1 VLDRLKI
8 RDLAA
13 VAAFWPSLATPKL
26 WIFAALTLVFAVLGR
41 AVRGVTTWGAVA
53 GGLACLA
60 ILLGSG
66 LGGFSALLV
75 VFLLTWAATR
85 LGYAHKQR
93 LGTAEA
99 RGGRNAAQVFANVG
113 VAALCAV
120 LFLVFR
126 DQRLAVAFGAALAEA
141 AADTVSSEIGQAV
154 GGIPRLV
161 TNWKPVVAGTDG
173 AISVAGTVAGAAA
186 AVLVVLTCALTRVLG
201 WHQFL
206 TCAGAGTF
214 GMIADSLLGATLER
228 RGVLGNNAVN
238 FISTAISALTGFLLS

>member
-1 VLDRLKI
+1 MT
-8 RDLAA
+8 
-13 VAAFWPSLATPKL
+13 FWPSLATPKI

-53 GGLACLA
+53 GGVVCFA
-60 ILLGSG
+60 ILLGSEV
-66 LGGFSALLV
+66 GGFSALLV

-85 LGYAHKQR
+85 VGYAYKQH
-93 LGTAEA
+93 LGMAEA
-99 RGGRNAAQVFANVG
+99 RGGRNTAQVLANVG

-120 LFLVFR
+120 LLIVFR
-126 DQRLAVAFGAALAEA
+126 DQRLLVAFGAALAEA

-154 GGIPRLV
+154 GGTPRLV
-161 TNWKPVVAGTDG
+161 TSWKPIVTGTDG
-173 AISVAGTVAGAAA
+173 AISVAGTLAGAAA
-186 AVLVVLTCALTRVLG
+186 AVLVGLTCALTTALD

-206 TCAGAGTF
+206 ICAGAGTF

-238 FISTAISALTGFLLS
+238 FISTGIAALTGFLFS

>member
-1 VLDRLKI
+1 LKI

-53 GGLACLA
+53 GGVVCFA

-66 LGGFSALLV
+66 VGGFSALLV
-75 VFLLTWAATR
+75 LFLLTWAATR
-85 LGYAHKQR
+85 VGYAHKQR
-93 LGTAEA
+93 LGTAEP
-99 RGGRNAAQVFANVG
+99 RGGRNAAQVLANVG

-120 LFLVFR
+120 LFALFR
-126 DQRLAVAFGAALAEA
+126 DQRLMVAFGAALAEA
-141 AADTVSSEIGQAV
+141 AADTVSSEIGQAL
-154 GGIPRLV
+154 GGTPRLV
-161 TNWKPVVAGTDG
+161 TSWKPVVAGTDG
-173 AISVAGTVAGAAA
+173 AISVAGTLAGAAA
-186 AVLVVLTCALTRVLG
+186 AVFVSLTCALTTALD

-206 TCAGAGTF
+206 ICASAGTF

-228 RGVLGNNAVN
+228 RGVLGNNSVN
-238 FISTAISALTGFLLS
+238 FISTGIAALTGFLLSW